1 MREEKRIV
9 EVKVVR
15 LRDDDGPDGHGH
27 GHGTFAALGIQARAE
42 VVLAGIVQQLASGGL
57 WGIAADSDADYLAEV
72 EREELGELEKVLY
85 AAGFRKR
92 AINQAMRE
100 REKERG

>member
-9 EVKVVR
+9 GVKVVR
-15 LRDDDGPDGHGH
+15 LRDDDGPDR
-27 GHGTFAALGIQARAE
+27 LGIQARAE
-42 VVLAGIVQQLASGGL
+42 VVLAGIMQQLASGGL

-72 EREELGELEKVLY
+72 EKEELAGLEKVLY

-92 AINQAMRE
+92 AINLAMRE
-100 REKERG
+100 REKEEEKERG